1 MLDQLGRGVTA
12 YKFYTHQDLKRAAL
26 LGAVDAAETDAF
38 RVVVVQDFER
48 VAVEDGDDLA
58 GEVQREYGGEKKE
71 EMKKPK
77 VDTERISS
85 LRLKW
90 RATIIIQLTLN
101 EWSRKHSPG
110 AASVHNSTTN
120 RAPSAEI
127 HNVMHEMP
135 IIF

>member
-1 MLDQLGRGVTA
+1 MRLVKSVASTA
-12 YKFYTHQDLKRAAL
+12 
-26 LGAVDAAETDAF
+26 E
-38 RVVVVQDFER
+38 
-48 VAVEDGDDLA
+48 
-58 GEVQREYGGEKKE
+58 KE

-90 RATIIIQLTLN
+90 RATIIQLTPD
-101 EWSRKHSPG
+101 EWIRKHSPG

-120 RAPSAEI
+120 RSLSAGI